1 MKWQIL
7 SESKDITKTL
17 LDNRGIKSKKEKED
31 FLKPRNPLDISLEEF
46 GINKNKLKEVVKRL
60 KEAKKKNERI
70 VIFGDYDC
78 DGICATAILWENLY
92 SLGFDCLPYIPNRFS
107 EGYGIKVESINK
119 LKEKYEEDKK
129 SSPIK
134 LIITVDNG
142 IVAYDAISKAKD
154 LGIDVIVCDH
164 HTLGDKKLTT
174 KFILHST
181 KICGSALA
189 YVLSSQFSKK
199 IKGLELAAIGTIS
212 DQMQLI
218 GVNRSIVKWGLEEL
232 SKTGR
237 IGLKAL
243 INESKLTR
251 VGVYEIGYI
260 LAPRINAMGRLANA
274 LDSLRLLCTKDS
286 KKAFDLAKILG
297 ETNVQRQKIVDEV
310 LNKALK
316 QVKVESNEII
326 VISGDYHEGVIG
338 LASGK
343 VTEKYYRPS
352 VVFSINKEISK
363 ASARSIYGFNIIE
376 AIKSTKLI
384 LEGGGHPM
392 AAGFSIKTEKIEEF
406 TKKLIKISKSLL
418 TDGILSKKLKID
430 MSLDFAQIDQKLI
443 DLLKK
448 FEPTGYGNFQPV
460 FMTKKA
466 EIIESKSIGS
476 DGKHLKLKIRQSKIT
491 LDAVWFNYDLSKI
504 NQKTKLIDIAYTTEE
519 NIWNN
524 RSLIQLKI
532 KDINIT

>member
-7 SESKDITKTL
+7 SESKDITKAL

-31 FLKPRNPLDISLEEF
+31 FLKPRKPLYISLEEF
-46 GINKNKLKEVVKRL
+46 GINENKLKEVVKRL

-78 DGICATAILWENLY
+78 DGVCATAILWENLY
-92 SLGFDCLPYIPNRFS
+92 SLGFNILPYIPNRFS
-107 EGYGIKVESINK
+107 EGYGIKIESINK
-119 LKEKYEEDKK
+119 LKEKYEDNKK

-142 IVAYDAISKAKD
+142 IVAYDAISEAKKM
-154 LGIDVIVCDH
+154 GIDVIVCDH
-164 HTLGDKKLTT
+164 HTLGDGKLST

-189 YVLSSQFSKK
+189 YVLASQFNNKL
-199 IKGLELAAIGTIS
+199 KGLELAAIGTIS

-232 SKTGR
+232 NKHTR

-243 INESKLTR
+243 INESKLIK

-286 KKAFDLAKILG
+286 KKAYDLAKILG
-297 ETNVQRQKIVDEV
+297 ETNIQRQKIVDEV

-326 VISGDYHEGVIG
+326 VITGDYHEGVIG

-352 VVFSINKEISK
+352 IVFSINKEISK
-363 ASARSIYGFNIIE
+363 ASARSIYGFNVIE
-376 AIKSTKLI
+376 AIKKTKLI

-406 TKKLIKISKSLL
+406 TRKLIKISKPLL
-418 TDGILSKKLKID
+418 TDEILSKKLKID

-443 DLLKK
+443 DILKK

-466 EIIESKSIGS
+466 EIVESRPVGS
-476 DGKHLKLKIRQSKIT
+476 DGKHLKLKIKQSKNI
-491 LDAVWFNYDLSKI
+491 LNAVWFNYNLQVT
-504 NQKTKLIDIAYTTEE
+504 NQKQNFVDIAYTVEE
-519 NIWNN
+519 NNWNN
-524 RSLIQLKI
+524 NLSIQLKI
-532 KDINIT
+532 KDINF